1 MVAKNSETA
10 PKGTVNILN
19 RLQARGKI
27 PGSRGGTKLSK
38 FLARKEEIRQALAA
52 GYSIK
57 DVHDCLQDE
66 GVIDLSYSLFSEYV
80 RTKLQMRQRQGFERV
95 KVIAEGETIV
105 QEPQLTEEEKKRN
118 MLVHGNPEGR
128 PVLGGE

>member
-128 PVLGGE
+128 PA

>member
-52 GYSIK
+52 GI
-57 DVHDCLQDE
+57 
-66 GVIDLSYSLFSEYV
+66 
-80 RTKLQMRQRQGFERV
+80 R
-95 KVIAEGETIV
+95 
-105 QEPQLTEEEKKRN
+105 
-118 MLVHGNPEGR
+118 
-128 PVLGGE
+128 